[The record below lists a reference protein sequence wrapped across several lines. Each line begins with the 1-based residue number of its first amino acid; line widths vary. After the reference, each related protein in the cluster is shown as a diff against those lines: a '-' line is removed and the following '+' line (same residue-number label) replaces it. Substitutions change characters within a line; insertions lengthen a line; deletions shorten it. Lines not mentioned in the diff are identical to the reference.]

1 MSYWSWDQS
10 LSVGVDVIDGQH
22 QRIVDY
28 INDLHLAKQEQN
40 RDKVSTI
47 LTALVDYT
55 RTHFVFEEDIMKQS
69 RYPLAES
76 HKKVHDAFI
85 LHINEYIRQHESGK
99 DVTPKLLSELQI
111 WLTNHIKKDDRDYA
125 LCVNKM
131 TKKGWIQKTLSR
143 FFG

>member
-40 RDKVSTI
+40 RDKVSAI

-55 RTHFVFEEDIMKQS
+55 RTHFVFEEDIMKHS
-69 RYPLAES
+69 FS
-76 HKKVHDAFI
+76 
-85 LHINEYIRQHESGK
+85 INCRSDTRSTQW
-99 DVTPKLLSELQI
+99 P
-111 WLTNHIKKDDRDYA
+111 
-125 LCVNKM
+125 
-131 TKKGWIQKTLSR
+131 
-143 FFG
+143 